1 MRDSEPNPQTKNA
14 SLISQVR
21 RLARTLHIAKRTE
34 EAYVGWITR
43 FLVFHRDQR
52 GEWIHPLQLGS
63 PEINEFLSHL
73 AVDRNVAAST
83 QNQALSAL
91 LFLYSKILKVDIQ
104 FDAVRAKKPSKLP
117 VVLSPSEVARILELV
132 HPKPKKLIC
141 SLLYGCGLRVI
152 GAT

>member
-83 QNQALSAL
+83 QNQALSVRSFLMHATMATLDSLPLAL
-91 LFLYSKILKVDIQ
+91 
-104 FDAVRAKKPSKLP
+104 R
-117 VVLSPSEVARILELV
+117 R
-132 HPKPKKLIC
+132 
-141 SLLYGCGLRVI
+141 
-152 GAT
+152 